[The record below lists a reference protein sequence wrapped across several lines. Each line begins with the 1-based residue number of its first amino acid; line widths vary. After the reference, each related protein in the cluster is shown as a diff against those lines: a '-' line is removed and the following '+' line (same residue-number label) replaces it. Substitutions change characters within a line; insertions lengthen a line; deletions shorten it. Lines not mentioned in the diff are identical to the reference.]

1 MHILLNKKPIQSK
14 AQSLTSSEIEV
25 IKHISKGMSNSE
37 ISKTLSI
44 SINTVK
50 FHLKNIYKKLK
61 VHSRIG
67 AINAMKNIN
76 KSNYS

>member
-1 MHILLNKKPIQSK
+1 MHIPLNKKPIQPK
-14 AQSLTSSEIEV
+14 ANSLTSSEVEV
-25 IKHISKGMSNSE
+25 IKHVSKGMSNSE

-61 VHSRIG
+61 VQSRIG

>member
-14 AQSLTSSEIEV
+14 AHSLTSSEIEV